1 MTRAKKT
8 PGILRLMEV
17 TDNLYGKKDWSSLFQ
32 STIVMKDGKLYLL
45 IGLPGGS
52 RVINCVANTIIAIL
66 DWDMDPQD
74 AI

>member
-1 MTRAKKT
+1 
-8 PGILRLMEV
+8 MEV
-17 TDNLYGKKDWSSLFQ
+17 TDILYGKKDWSSLFQ
-32 STIVMKDGKLYLL
+32 STIVMKDGKLYLR